1 VNTRAWIPL
10 TVAAALVLLA
20 GLGYRAVSKPTRAPG
35 PPKVATPTDTL
46 HYAAGAEQLSYLDIE
61 PAQALA
67 APSIDAL
74 PGKLGFDEDRT
85 VRVNSP
91 VLGHVTQ
98 SVAEP
103 GSAVEAGAVLAWIDS
118 PDFALA
124 RADAG
129 KAAADVA
136 MKRKALERARALT
149 DLGVL
154 ARKDLESAEAD
165 SAQAAAEAERARTVL
180 NGLAPHRDGSR
191 YALRAP
197 IAGVVVDRTINPGM
211 QVRPDSTTPM
221 FVISDPTRLWASF
234 ELAEQDLG
242 KIHVGQKVRVD
253 VDAFADRHFP
263 GRITYIGAALDP
275 LTRRVNVRATIDDPD
290 ARLKPEMFARISPL
304 EDDGRKQIAVPD
316 TALVSIG
323 LHQYVF
329 VEETPGVLKRRGVE
343 LGVVGEQHAFVTSG
357 LKAGERVVT
366 RGAVLLNAEL
376 GQAE

>member
-1 VNTRAWIPL
+1 MNTRAWIPL
-10 TVAAALVLLA
+10 TLVAALVMLA
-20 GLGYRAVSKPTRAPG
+20 GLGYRIVSKPARVPD
-35 PPKVATPTDTL
+35 PPKAAAPTDTL
-46 HYAAGAEQLSYLDIE
+46 HYAVGAEQLSYLDIE
-61 PAQALA
+61 PVQTLA
-67 APSIDAL
+67 APSMDAL

-91 VLGHVTQ
+91 VLGRVTQ
-98 SVAEP
+98 LVAEP
-103 GSAVEAGAVLAWIDS
+103 GSAVQAGDVLAWLDS

-124 RADAG
+124 RADAS

-136 MKRKALERARALT
+136 LKRKALQRARALT

-165 SAQAAAEAERARTVL
+165 SAQAAAEAERAQTVL
-180 NGLAPHRDGSR
+180 KNLAPRADGSR

-197 IAGVVVDRTINPGM
+197 IAGIVVDRTINPGM
-211 QVRPDSTTPM
+211 QVRPDSTAPM
-221 FVISDPTRLWASF
+221 FVITNPARLWASF

-242 KIHVGQKVRVD
+242 KVHVGQSVRVD
-253 VDAFADRHFP
+253 IDAFADRHFS
-263 GRITYIGAALDP
+263 GRITYVGAALDP
-275 LTRRVNVRATIDDPD
+275 ATRRINVRAALDDPN

-304 EDDGRKQIAVPD
+304 EDAGQQQVAVPN

-329 VEETPGVLKRRGVE
+329 VEESPGVLKRRGVE
-343 LGVVGEQHAFVTSG
+343 VGVVGEQHAFVRAG

-376 GQAE
+376 GQAQ